1 MPPGLSTQ
9 GLILILLLV
18 AASAIGLLGLVHFLR
33 RPGRRRRPG
42 AGRLGLPDGPFDSR
56 RDQMAAYSAAVR
68 SALAA
73 RFGAQWNARTTEEI
87 ADDAT
92 LAEAIGP
99 ERSAQLVEFLSLA
112 DRAKFDDREGVQSP
126 LPDAAPEWLAGF
138 VASSVPEAGARSM
151 IKGK

>member
-1 MPPGLSTQ
+1 
-9 GLILILLLV
+9 
-18 AASAIGLLGLVHFLR
+18 
-33 RPGRRRRPG
+33 
-42 AGRLGLPDGPFDSR
+42 
-56 RDQMAAYSAAVR
+56 MAAYSAAVR